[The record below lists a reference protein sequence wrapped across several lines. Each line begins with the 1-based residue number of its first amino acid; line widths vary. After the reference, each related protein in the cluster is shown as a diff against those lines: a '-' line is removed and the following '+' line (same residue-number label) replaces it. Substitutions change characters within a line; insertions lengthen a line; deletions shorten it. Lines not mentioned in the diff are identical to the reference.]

1 MNKTLLALILTIIL
15 VQIIKVIILYIK
27 EKEFQ
32 IKHFIKTGGMPSSHS
47 ALVTSL
53 VTIIYLIEGFSS
65 TFTIALVLAL
75 IVMRDAFG
83 VRRTVGEETQI
94 IKKLLKKNRIKTKLH
109 NSEGHTPYQVT
120 IGAII
125 GLLIT
130 LIIFFF

>member
-1 MNKTLLALILTIIL
+1 MNKTLLALILTVII
-15 VQIIKVIILYIK
+15 VQLIKAFILYIK
-27 EKEFQ
+27 EKEFK
-32 IKHFIKTGGMPSSHS
+32 IKYLTKTGGMPSSHS

-53 VTIIYLIEGFSS
+53 VTSIYLLEGFST

-83 VRRTVGEETQI
+83 VRRTVGEEI
-94 IKKLLKKNRIKTKLH
+94 AILKKLLRKNRIKTKFH
-109 NSEGHTPYQVT
+109 EAEGHTPFQVT